1 MNIDKN
7 RIAKMVMLGDEI
19 SKMDGKPKDIRY
31 REWLKYDTKVSQA
44 LLHIINAENLLGE
57 LDDFSVENGQCYS
70 EFEEFYNI
78 IASLRA
84 DLLKYVDE
92 NPDILNI
99 SNNSFNK

>member
-1 MNIDKN
+1 MI
-7 RIAKMVMLGDEI
+7 
-19 SKMDGKPKDIRY
+19 
-31 REWLKYDTKVSQA
+31 
-44 LLHIINAENLLGE
+44 
-57 LDDFSVENGQCYS
+57 FSMEYGQCYS

-78 IASLRA
+78 IASLRV